1 MGLYIPGLELPVTG
15 NISITIFADGLVSS
29 RYTGNVFPDRAVSIP
44 LHGRIGDLDA
54 LMNQVADKYFEHERK
69 GELVFAAAEIK
80 QDICDLIT
88 AAPSIIPAEESEL

>member
-1 MGLYIPGLELPVTG
+1 
-15 NISITIFADGLVSS
+15 
-29 RYTGNVFPDRAVSIP
+29 
-44 LHGRIGDLDA
+44 
-54 LMNQVADKYFEHERK
+54 MNQVADKYFEHERK